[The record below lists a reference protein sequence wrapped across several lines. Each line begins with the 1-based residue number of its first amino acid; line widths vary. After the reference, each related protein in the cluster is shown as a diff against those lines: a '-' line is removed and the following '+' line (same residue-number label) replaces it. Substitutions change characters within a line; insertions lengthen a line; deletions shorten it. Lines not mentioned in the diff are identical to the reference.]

1 MHGNSKTPVGI
12 HFRGKT
18 RVLGAGRTLRVL
30 ASFLSSPF
38 FRRLSIN
45 PCTVEFFLDIWNF
58 ISLILEILAAWW
70 HAFFTQMKSKNAKVE
85 FKLKW
90 LCSKKKN
97 GRLPMSFQKWHMPTF
112 LSWKMCHSLI
122 RDLLLLFGQRSAAKT
137 LFLFLFQND
146 QSCDFASGIGSE

>member
-1 MHGNSKTPVGI
+1 MYIDLQNSLLRIGKSLDSGFGHIQVKMIHKKMHICIVMLCVYLCQGKNISEKPKKTKMI
-12 HFRGKT
+12 M
-18 RVLGAGRTLRVL
+18 
-30 ASFLSSPF
+30 FLK
-38 FRRLSIN
+38 
-45 PCTVEFFLDIWNF
+45 
-58 ISLILEILAAWW
+58 
-70 HAFFTQMKSKNAKVE
+70 KS
-85 FKLKW
+85 
-90 LCSKKKN
+90 

>member
-1 MHGNSKTPVGI
+1 MLCYVYISV
-12 HFRGKT
+12 RGKISK
-18 RVLGAGRTLRVL
+18 RNQKNRMIM
-30 ASFLSSPF
+30 FLK
-38 FRRLSIN
+38 
-45 PCTVEFFLDIWNF
+45 
-58 ISLILEILAAWW
+58 
-70 HAFFTQMKSKNAKVE
+70 KS
-85 FKLKW
+85 
-90 LCSKKKN
+90 